1 MNKLL
6 KFRPFTGGI
15 GVFLIV
21 WFGQL
26 VSLTGSGLTSFAL
39 GVCVYQRTDSVTQFS
54 LILLSAM
61 LPCILISPVA
71 GALVDRWNRRWCMI
85 VSDSGAGITTA
96 VLAAELLATGTLEIW
111 HIYLAVSL
119 SSVFKAFQLPAY
131 TASTSMLIP
140 KKYLPRASCVVRS
153 GEACAQLISPLLG
166 GVLLGIV
173 KLQGVILID
182 LVTFLF
188 ALTTL
193 LLVRFPNTKTAA
205 VSEDGKASIWQD
217 VVYGWT
223 YIAVRPGLLVLLI
236 LFALDNFVM
245 GVVEVLL
252 TPLVLTFASVTELGT
267 IQSIGGVGM
276 VLGNLTMTISGG
288 PRSLIRGIFAFDLF
302 AHMIILAF
310 GLRTSLPL
318 FALLNFLLFFSIP
331 IINGCCDAIFL
342 RKVTPEVQGRVFA
355 TIRMI
360 SMLCIPLA
368 YVVAVPLAERIFEP
382 LMAKNGLLAGSIG
395 EIIGVGP
402 GRGIGLL
409 FITMEII
416 AILVTVAAYRYPRLW
431 FMEDELPDVI

>member
-6 KFRPFTGGI
+6 KLRPFTGGI

-39 GVCVYQRTDSVTQFS
+39 GVWVYKSTGSVTQFS
-54 LILLSAM
+54 LILLSVM
-61 LPCILISPVA
+61 LPCILIYPVA

-96 VLAAELLATGTLEIW
+96 VLALLLATGSLEIW

-236 LFALDNFVM
+236 LFALDNFVT
-245 GVVEVLL
+245 GVFEVLL

-276 VLGNLTMTISGG
+276 VLGNLAMTISGG

-360 SMLCIPLA
+360 WMLCIPLA

-395 EIIGVGP
+395 EIIGVGT

-431 FMEDELPDVI
+431 FIEDELPDVI

>member
-6 KFRPFTGGI
+6 KLRPFTGGI

-39 GVCVYQRTDSVTQFS
+39 GVWVYKSTGSVTQFS

-96 VLAAELLATGTLEIW
+96 VLALLLATGSLEIW

-173 KLQGVILID
+173 QLQGVILID
-182 LVTFLF
+182 LATFLF

-217 VVYGWT
+217 MVYGWT

-252 TPLVLTFASVTELGT
+252 L
-267 IQSIGGVGM
+267 
-276 VLGNLTMTISGG
+276 
-288 PRSLIRGIFAFDLF
+288 SLIHI
-302 AHMIILAF
+302 
-310 GLRTSLPL
+310 
-318 FALLNFLLFFSIP
+318 
-331 IINGCCDAIFL
+331 
-342 RKVTPEVQGRVFA
+342 
-355 TIRMI
+355 
-360 SMLCIPLA
+360 
-368 YVVAVPLAERIFEP
+368 
-382 LMAKNGLLAGSIG
+382 
-395 EIIGVGP
+395 
-402 GRGIGLL
+402 
-409 FITMEII
+409 
-416 AILVTVAAYRYPRLW
+416 
-431 FMEDELPDVI
+431 

>member
-6 KFRPFTGGI
+6 KLRPFTGGI

-39 GVCVYQRTDSVTQFS
+39 GVWVYKSTGSVTQFS

-96 VLAAELLATGTLEIW
+96 VLALLLATGSLEIW

-131 TASTSMLIP
+131 TASTSMLMP

-173 KLQGVILID
+173 QLQGVILID
-182 LVTFLF
+182 LATFLF

-217 VVYGWT
+217 IVYGWT

-236 LFALDNFVM
+236 LFALDNFVS

-276 VLGNLTMTISGG
+276 VLGSLAMTIWGG
-288 PRSLIRGIFAFDLF
+288 PRSLICGIFAFDLF
-302 AHMIILAF
+302 AHMSILAF

-318 FALLNFLLFFSIP
+318 FAVLNFLFFFSIP

-342 RKVTPEVQGRVFA
+342 RKVAPEVQGRVFA
-355 TIRMI
+355 TIKMI
-360 SMLCIPLA
+360 WMSCIPLA
-368 YVVAVPLAERIFEP
+368 YVVAGPLAERIFEP

>member
-6 KFRPFTGGI
+6 KLRPFTGGI

-39 GVCVYQRTDSVTQFS
+39 GVWVYKSTGSVTQFS

-96 VLAAELLATGTLEIW
+96 VLALLLATGSLEIW

-318 FALLNFLLFFSIP
+318 FALLNFLFFFSIP

>member
-6 KFRPFTGGI
+6 KLRPFTGGI

-39 GVCVYQRTDSVTQFS
+39 GVWVYKSTGSVTQFS

-96 VLAAELLATGTLEIW
+96 VLALLLATGSLEIW

-153 GEACAQLISPLLG
+153 GEACAQLISPLLA

-236 LFALDNFVM
+236 LFALDNFVT

-276 VLGNLTMTISGG
+276 VLGSLAMTIWGG
-288 PRSLIRGIFAFDLF
+288 PRSLICGIFAFDLF

-318 FALLNFLLFFSIP
+318 FALLNFLFFFSMP

-342 RKVTPEVQGRVFA
+342 RKVAPEVQGRVFA
-355 TIRMI
+355 TIKMI
-360 SMLCIPLA
+360 WMSCIPLA
-368 YVVAVPLAERIFEP
+368 YVVAGPLAERIFEP

>member
-6 KFRPFTGGI
+6 KLRPSTGGM

-39 GVCVYQRTDSVTQFS
+39 GVWVYQRTGSVTQFS

-61 LPCILISPVA
+61 LPCILIFPVA

-85 VSDSGAGITTA
+85 VSDSGGGITTA
-96 VLAAELLATGTLEIW
+96 AIALLLATGSLEIW

-131 TASTSMLIP
+131 TASTSMLVP
-140 KKYLPRASCVVRS
+140 KEHLPRASGMVQS
-153 GEACAQLISPLLG
+153 GEACAQLISPLLA

-173 KLQGVILID
+173 QLQGVILID
-182 LVTFLF
+182 FATFLF

-193 LLVRFPNTKTAA
+193 LLVRFPNAETVA

-223 YIAVRPGLLVLLI
+223 YIAVRPGLLALLI
-236 LFALDNFVM
+236 LFALDNFVT
-245 GVVEVLL
+245 GVFEVLL

-276 VLGNLTMTISGG
+276 LLGSLAMSIWGG
-288 PRSLIRGIFAFDLF
+288 PRSLIRGIFAFDLL
-302 AHMIILAF
+302 AHMSILAF
-310 GLRTSLPL
+310 GLRTSLAL
-318 FALLNFLLFFSIP
+318 FALLNFLFFFSLP

-342 RKVTPEVQGRVFA
+342 RKVAPEVQGRVFA
-355 TIRMI
+355 TIKMI
-360 SMLCIPLA
+360 WLSCIPLA
-368 YVVAVPLAERIFEP
+368 YVVAGPLAERIFEP

-395 EIIGVGP
+395 QIIGVGP

>member
-6 KFRPFTGGI
+6 KLRPFTGGI

-39 GVCVYQRTDSVTQFS
+39 GVWVYKSTGSVTQFS

-96 VLAAELLATGTLEIW
+96 VLALLLATGSLEIW

-318 FALLNFLLFFSIP
+318 FALLNFLFFFSIP

-355 TIRMI
+355 TIKMI
-360 SMLCIPLA
+360 WMSCIPLA
-368 YVVAVPLAERIFEP
+368 YVVAGPLAERIFEP

>member
-6 KFRPFTGGI
+6 KLRPFTGGI

-39 GVCVYQRTDSVTQFS
+39 GVWVYKSTGSVTQFS

-96 VLAAELLATGTLEIW
+96 VLALLLATGSLEIW

-431 FMEDELPDVI
+431 FIEDELPDVI

>member
-6 KFRPFTGGI
+6 KLRPFTGGI

-39 GVCVYQRTDSVTQFS
+39 GVWVYKSTGSVTQFS

-61 LPCILISPVA
+61 LPYILISPVA

-96 VLAAELLATGTLEIW
+96 VLALLLATGSLEIW

-153 GEACAQLISPLLG
+153 GEACAQLISPLLA

-236 LFALDNFVM
+236 LFALDNFVT

-276 VLGNLTMTISGG
+276 VLGSLAMTIWGG
-288 PRSLIRGIFAFDLF
+288 PRSLICGIFAFDLF

-318 FALLNFLLFFSIP
+318 FALLNFLFFFSMP

-342 RKVTPEVQGRVFA
+342 RKVAPEVQGRVFA
-355 TIRMI
+355 TIKMI
-360 SMLCIPLA
+360 WMSCIPLA
-368 YVVAVPLAERIFEP
+368 YVVAGPLAERIFEP

>member
-6 KFRPFTGGI
+6 KLRPFTGGI

-39 GVCVYQRTDSVTQFS
+39 GVWVYKSTGSVTQFS

-96 VLAAELLATGTLEIW
+96 VLALLLATGSLEIW

-236 LFALDNFVM
+236 LFALDNFVT

-276 VLGNLTMTISGG
+276 VLGNLAMTISGG

-360 SMLCIPLA
+360 WMLCIPLA

-395 EIIGVGP
+395 EIIGVGT

-431 FMEDELPDVI
+431 FIEDELPDVI

>member
-6 KFRPFTGGI
+6 KLRPFTGGI

-39 GVCVYQRTDSVTQFS
+39 GVWVYQRTGSVTQFS

-96 VLAAELLATGTLEIW
+96 VLALLLATGSLEIW

-236 LFALDNFVM
+236 LFALDNFVT

-276 VLGNLTMTISGG
+276 VLGNLAMTISGG

-318 FALLNFLLFFSIP
+318 FALLNFLFFFSIP

-360 SMLCIPLA
+360 WMLCIPLA

-395 EIIGVGP
+395 EIIGVGT

-431 FMEDELPDVI
+431 FIEDELPDVI

>member
-6 KFRPFTGGI
+6 KLRPFTGGI

-39 GVCVYQRTDSVTQFS
+39 GVWVYKSTGSVTQFS

-96 VLAAELLATGTLEIW
+96 VLALLLATGSLEIW

-173 KLQGVILID
+173 QLQGVILID
-182 LVTFLF
+182 LATFLF

-236 LFALDNFVM
+236 LFALDNFVS

-276 VLGNLTMTISGG
+276 VLGSLAMTIWGG
-288 PRSLIRGIFAFDLF
+288 PRSLICGIFAFDLF
-302 AHMIILAF
+302 AHMSILAF

-318 FALLNFLLFFSIP
+318 FAVLNFLFFFSIP

-342 RKVTPEVQGRVFA
+342 RKVAPEVQGRVFA
-355 TIRMI
+355 TIKMI
-360 SMLCIPLA
+360 WMSCIPLA
-368 YVVAVPLAERIFEP
+368 YVVAGPLAERIFEP

>member
-6 KFRPFTGGI
+6 KLRPFTGGI

-39 GVCVYQRTDSVTQFS
+39 GVWVYQRTGSATQFS

-96 VLAAELLATGTLEIW
+96 VLALLLATGSLEIW

-236 LFALDNFVM
+236 LFALDNFVT

-276 VLGNLTMTISGG
+276 VLGSMAMTIWGG
-288 PRSLIRGIFAFDLF
+288 PRSLICGIFAFDLF

-318 FALLNFLLFFSIP
+318 FALLNFLFFFSMP

-342 RKVTPEVQGRVFA
+342 RKVAPEVQGRVFA
-355 TIRMI
+355 TIKMI
-360 SMLCIPLA
+360 WMSCIPLA
-368 YVVAVPLAERIFEP
+368 YVVAGPLAERIFEP

-416 AILVTVAAYRYPRLW
+416 AILVTVVAYRYPRLW
-431 FMEDELPDVI
+431 FIEDELPDVI

>member
-6 KFRPFTGGI
+6 KLRPFTGGI

-39 GVCVYQRTDSVTQFS
+39 GVWVYKSTGSVTQFS

-96 VLAAELLATGTLEIW
+96 VLALLLATGSLEIW

-217 VVYGWT
+217 IVYGWT

-236 LFALDNFVM
+236 LFALDNFVT

-276 VLGNLTMTISGG
+276 VLGNLAMTISGG

-342 RKVTPEVQGRVFA
+342 RKVAPEVQGRVFA
-355 TIRMI
+355 TIKMI
-360 SMLCIPLA
+360 WMSCIPLA
-368 YVVAVPLAERIFEP
+368 YVVAGPLAERIFEP

>member
-6 KFRPFTGGI
+6 KLRPFTGGI

-39 GVCVYQRTDSVTQFS
+39 GVWVYKSTGSVTQFS

-96 VLAAELLATGTLEIW
+96 VLALLLATGSLEIW

-131 TASTSMLIP
+131 TASTSMLMP

-236 LFALDNFVM
+236 LFALDNFVT

-276 VLGNLTMTISGG
+276 VLGNLAMTISGG

-360 SMLCIPLA
+360 WMLCIPLA

-395 EIIGVGP
+395 EIIGVGT

-431 FMEDELPDVI
+431 FIEDELPDVI

>member
-6 KFRPFTGGI
+6 KLRPFTGGI

-39 GVCVYQRTDSVTQFS
+39 GVWVYKSTGSVTQFS

-96 VLAAELLATGTLEIW
+96 VLALLLATGSLEIW

-173 KLQGVILID
+173 QLQGVILID
-182 LVTFLF
+182 LATFLF

-217 VVYGWT
+217 IVYGWT

-236 LFALDNFVM
+236 LFALDNFVS

-276 VLGNLTMTISGG
+276 VLGSLAMTIWGG
-288 PRSLIRGIFAFDLF
+288 PRSLICGIFAFDLF
-302 AHMIILAF
+302 AHMSILAF

-318 FALLNFLLFFSIP
+318 FAVLNFLFFFSIP

-342 RKVTPEVQGRVFA
+342 RKVAPEVQGRVFA
-355 TIRMI
+355 TIKMI
-360 SMLCIPLA
+360 WMSCIPLA
-368 YVVAVPLAERIFEP
+368 YVVAGPLAERIFEP

>member
-1 MNKLL
+1 
-6 KFRPFTGGI
+6 
-15 GVFLIV
+15 
-21 WFGQL
+21 
-26 VSLTGSGLTSFAL
+26 
-39 GVCVYQRTDSVTQFS
+39 
-54 LILLSAM
+54 M
-61 LPCILISPVA
+61 LPYILISPVA

-96 VLAAELLATGTLEIW
+96 VLALLLATGSLEIW

-153 GEACAQLISPLLG
+153 GEACAQLISPLLA

-236 LFALDNFVM
+236 LFALDNFVT

-276 VLGNLTMTISGG
+276 VLGSLAMTIWGG
-288 PRSLIRGIFAFDLF
+288 PRSLICGIFAFDLF

-318 FALLNFLLFFSIP
+318 FALLNFLFFFSMP

-342 RKVTPEVQGRVFA
+342 RKVAPEVQGRVFA
-355 TIRMI
+355 TIKMI
-360 SMLCIPLA
+360 WMSCIPLA
-368 YVVAVPLAERIFEP
+368 YVVAGPLAERIFEP

>member
-6 KFRPFTGGI
+6 KLRPFTGGI

-39 GVCVYQRTDSVTQFS
+39 GVWVYQRTGSVTQFS

-96 VLAAELLATGTLEIW
+96 VLALLLATGSLEIW

-236 LFALDNFVM
+236 LFALDNFVT

-267 IQSIGGVGM
+267 IQSIGGLGV
-276 VLGNLTMTISGG
+276 VLGSMAMTIWGG

-318 FALLNFLLFFSIP
+318 FALLNFLFFFSIP

-355 TIRMI
+355 TIKMI
-360 SMLCIPLA
+360 SMSCIPLA
-368 YVVAVPLAERIFEP
+368 YVVAGPLAERIFEP

-395 EIIGVGP
+395 EIIGVGT

-431 FMEDELPDVI
+431 FIEDELPDVI

>member
-6 KFRPFTGGI
+6 KLRPFTGGI

-39 GVCVYQRTDSVTQFS
+39 GVWVYKSTGSVTQFS

-96 VLAAELLATGTLEIW
+96 VLALLLATGSLEIW

-153 GEACAQLISPLLG
+153 GEACAQLISPLLA

-236 LFALDNFVM
+236 LFALDNFVT

-276 VLGNLTMTISGG
+276 VLGSLAMTIWGG
-288 PRSLIRGIFAFDLF
+288 PRSLICGIFAFDLF
-302 AHMIILAF
+302 AHMSILAF

-318 FALLNFLLFFSIP
+318 FAVLNFLFFFSIP

-342 RKVTPEVQGRVFA
+342 RKVAPEVQGRVFA
-355 TIRMI
+355 TIKMI
-360 SMLCIPLA
+360 WMSCIPLA
-368 YVVAVPLAERIFEP
+368 YVVAGPLAERIFEP

>member
-6 KFRPFTGGI
+6 KLRPFTGGI

-39 GVCVYQRTDSVTQFS
+39 GVWVYKSTGSVTQFS

-61 LPCILISPVA
+61 LPYILISPVA

-96 VLAAELLATGTLEIW
+96 VLALLLATGSLEIW

-153 GEACAQLISPLLG
+153 GEACAQLISPLLA

-236 LFALDNFVM
+236 LFALDNFVT
-245 GVVEVLL
+245 GVVEVLF

-318 FALLNFLLFFSIP
+318 FALLNFLFFFSTP

-342 RKVTPEVQGRVFA
+342 RKVAPEVQGRVFA

-360 SMLCIPLA
+360 WMSCIPLA

>member
-6 KFRPFTGGI
+6 KLRPFTGGI

-39 GVCVYQRTDSVTQFS
+39 GVWVYQRTGSVTQFS

-96 VLAAELLATGTLEIW
+96 VLALLLATGSLEIW

-217 VVYGWT
+217 IVYGWT

-236 LFALDNFVM
+236 LFALDNFVT

-276 VLGNLTMTISGG
+276 VLGSLAMTIWGG
-288 PRSLIRGIFAFDLF
+288 PRSLICGIFAFDLF
-302 AHMIILAF
+302 AHMSILAF

-318 FALLNFLLFFSIP
+318 FAVLSFLLFFSIP

-355 TIRMI
+355 TIKMI
-360 SMLCIPLA
+360 SMSCIPLA
-368 YVVAVPLAERIFEP
+368 YVVAGPLAERIFEP

-395 EIIGVGP
+395 EIIGVGT

-431 FMEDELPDVI
+431 FIEDELPDVI

>member
-6 KFRPFTGGI
+6 KLRPFTGGI

-39 GVCVYQRTDSVTQFS
+39 GVWVYQRTGSVTQFS

-96 VLAAELLATGTLEIW
+96 VLALLLATGSLEIW

-236 LFALDNFVM
+236 LFALDNFVT

-276 VLGNLTMTISGG
+276 VLGNLAMTISGG

-360 SMLCIPLA
+360 WMLCIPLA

-395 EIIGVGP
+395 EIIGVGT

-431 FMEDELPDVI
+431 FIEDELPDVI

>member
-6 KFRPFTGGI
+6 KLRPFTGGI

-39 GVCVYQRTDSVTQFS
+39 GVWVYKSTGSVTQFS

-96 VLAAELLATGTLEIW
+96 VLALLLATGSLEIW

-153 GEACAQLISPLLG
+153 GEACAQLISPLLA

-236 LFALDNFVM
+236 LFALDNFVT
-245 GVVEVLL
+245 GVVEVLF

-267 IQSIGGVGM
+267 IQSIAGVGM
-276 VLGNLTMTISGG
+276 VLGNLTMTIWGG

-318 FALLNFLLFFSIP
+318 FALLNFLFFFSTP

-342 RKVTPEVQGRVFA
+342 RKVAPEVQGRVFA

-360 SMLCIPLA
+360 WMSCIPLA
-368 YVVAVPLAERIFEP
+368 YVVAGPLAERIFEP

-431 FMEDELPDVI
+431 FIEDELPDVI

>member
-6 KFRPFTGGI
+6 KLRPFTGGI

-39 GVCVYQRTDSVTQFS
+39 GVWVYKSTGSVTQFS

-96 VLAAELLATGTLEIW
+96 VLALLLATGSLEIW

-153 GEACAQLISPLLG
+153 GEACAQLISPLLA

-173 KLQGVILID
+173 QLQGVILID

-236 LFALDNFVM
+236 LFALDNFVT

-276 VLGNLTMTISGG
+276 VLGSLAMTIWGG
-288 PRSLIRGIFAFDLF
+288 PRSLICGIFAFDLF
-302 AHMIILAF
+302 AHMSILAF

-318 FALLNFLLFFSIP
+318 FAVLNFLFFFSIP

-342 RKVTPEVQGRVFA
+342 RKVAPEVQGRVFA
-355 TIRMI
+355 TIKMI
-360 SMLCIPLA
+360 WMSCIPLA
-368 YVVAVPLAERIFEP
+368 YVVAGPLAERIFEP

>member
-6 KFRPFTGGI
+6 KLRPFTGGI

-39 GVCVYQRTDSVTQFS
+39 GVWVYKSTGSVTQFS

-96 VLAAELLATGTLEIW
+96 VLALLLATGSLEIW

-236 LFALDNFVM
+236 LFALDNFVT

-276 VLGNLTMTISGG
+276 VLGNLAMTISGG

-355 TIRMI
+355 TIKMI
-360 SMLCIPLA
+360 WLSCIPLA
-368 YVVAVPLAERIFEP
+368 YVVAGPLAERIFEP

-395 EIIGVGP
+395 QIIGVGP

-431 FMEDELPDVI
+431 FIEDELPDVI

>member
-6 KFRPFTGGI
+6 KLRPFTGGI

-39 GVCVYQRTDSVTQFS
+39 GVWVYKSTGSVTQFS

-96 VLAAELLATGTLEIW
+96 VLALLLATGSLEIW

-236 LFALDNFVM
+236 LFALDNFVT
-245 GVVEVLL
+245 GVFEVLL

-276 VLGNLTMTISGG
+276 VLGNLAMTISGG

-318 FALLNFLLFFSIP
+318 FALLNFLFFFSIP

-360 SMLCIPLA
+360 WMLCIPLA

-395 EIIGVGP
+395 EIIGVGT

-431 FMEDELPDVI
+431 FIEDELPDVI

>member
-6 KFRPFTGGI
+6 KLRPFTGGI

-39 GVCVYQRTDSVTQFS
+39 GVWVYKSTGSVTQFS

-71 GALVDRWNRRWCMI
+71 GALVDRWNRHWCMI

-96 VLAAELLATGTLEIW
+96 VLALLLATGSLEIW

-153 GEACAQLISPLLG
+153 GEACAQLISPLLA

-217 VVYGWT
+217 MVYGWT

-236 LFALDNFVM
+236 LFALDNFVT
-245 GVVEVLL
+245 GVVEVLF

-318 FALLNFLLFFSIP
+318 FALLNFLFFFSMP

-431 FMEDELPDVI
+431 FIEDELPDVI

>member
-6 KFRPFTGGI
+6 KLRPFTGGI

-96 VLAAELLATGTLEIW
+96 VLALLLATGSLEIW

-236 LFALDNFVM
+236 LFALDNFVT
-245 GVVEVLL
+245 GVVEVLF

-431 FMEDELPDVI
+431 FIEDELPDVI

>member
-6 KFRPFTGGI
+6 KLRPFTGGI

-39 GVCVYQRTDSVTQFS
+39 GVWVYDSTDSVTQFS

-71 GALVDRWNRRWCMI
+71 GALVDRCNRRWCMI

-153 GEACAQLISPLLG
+153 GEACAQLISPLLA

-236 LFALDNFVM
+236 LFALDNFVT
-245 GVVEVLL
+245 GVVEVLF

-318 FALLNFLLFFSIP
+318 FALLNFLFFFSTP

-342 RKVTPEVQGRVFA
+342 RKVAPEVQGRVFA
-355 TIRMI
+355 TIKMI
-360 SMLCIPLA
+360 WMSCIPLA
-368 YVVAVPLAERIFEP
+368 YVVAGPLAERIFEP

-431 FMEDELPDVI
+431 FIEDELPDVI

>member
-6 KFRPFTGGI
+6 KLRPFTGGI

-39 GVCVYQRTDSVTQFS
+39 GVWVYQRTGSVTQFS

-96 VLAAELLATGTLEIW
+96 VLALLLATGSLEIW

-236 LFALDNFVM
+236 LFALDNFVT

-267 IQSIGGVGM
+267 IQSIGGLGV
-276 VLGNLTMTISGG
+276 VLGSMAMTIWGG

-318 FALLNFLLFFSIP
+318 FALLNFLFFFSIP

-360 SMLCIPLA
+360 WMLCIPLA

-395 EIIGVGP
+395 EIIGVGT

-431 FMEDELPDVI
+431 FIEDELPDVI

>member
-6 KFRPFTGGI
+6 KLRPFTGGI

-39 GVCVYQRTDSVTQFS
+39 GVWVYKSTGSVTQFS

-96 VLAAELLATGTLEIW
+96 VLALLLATGSLEIW

-236 LFALDNFVM
+236 LFALDNFVT
-245 GVVEVLL
+245 GVVEVLF

-267 IQSIGGVGM
+267 IQSIAGVGM
-276 VLGNLTMTISGG
+276 VLGNLTMTIWGG
-288 PRSLIRGIFAFDLF
+288 PRSLICGIFAFYLF
-302 AHMIILAF
+302 THMIILAF

-318 FALLNFLLFFSIP
+318 FALLNFLFFFSTP

-342 RKVTPEVQGRVFA
+342 RKVAPEVQGRVFA

-360 SMLCIPLA
+360 WMSCIPLA
-368 YVVAVPLAERIFEP
+368 YVVAGPLAERIFEP

-431 FMEDELPDVI
+431 FIEDELPDVI

>member
-1 MNKLL
+1 
-6 KFRPFTGGI
+6 
-15 GVFLIV
+15 
-21 WFGQL
+21 
-26 VSLTGSGLTSFAL
+26 
-39 GVCVYQRTDSVTQFS
+39 
-54 LILLSAM
+54 
-61 LPCILISPVA
+61 
-71 GALVDRWNRRWCMI
+71 
-85 VSDSGAGITTA
+85 
-96 VLAAELLATGTLEIW
+96 
-111 HIYLAVSL
+111 
-119 SSVFKAFQLPAY
+119 
-131 TASTSMLIP
+131 
-140 KKYLPRASCVVRS
+140 
-153 GEACAQLISPLLG
+153 
-166 GVLLGIV
+166 LLGIV

-236 LFALDNFVM
+236 LFALDNFVT

-276 VLGNLTMTISGG
+276 VLGSLAMTIWGG
-288 PRSLIRGIFAFDLF
+288 PRSLICGIFAFDLF

-318 FALLNFLLFFSIP
+318 FALLNFLFFFSMP

-342 RKVTPEVQGRVFA
+342 RKVAPEVQGRVFA
-355 TIRMI
+355 TIKMI
-360 SMLCIPLA
+360 WMSCIPLA
-368 YVVAVPLAERIFEP
+368 YVVAGPLAERIFEP

>member
-6 KFRPFTGGI
+6 KLRPFTGGI

-39 GVCVYQRTDSVTQFS
+39 GVWVYQRTGSVTQFS

-96 VLAAELLATGTLEIW
+96 VLALLLATGSLEIW

-153 GEACAQLISPLLG
+153 GEACAQLISPLLA

-173 KLQGVILID
+173 QLQGVILID

-236 LFALDNFVM
+236 LFALDNFVT

-276 VLGNLTMTISGG
+276 VLGSLAMTIWGG
-288 PRSLIRGIFAFDLF
+288 PRSLICGIFAFDLF

-318 FALLNFLLFFSIP
+318 FALLNFLFFFSMP

-342 RKVTPEVQGRVFA
+342 RKVAPEVQGRVFA
-355 TIRMI
+355 TIKMI
-360 SMLCIPLA
+360 WMSCIPLA
-368 YVVAVPLAERIFEP
+368 YVVAGPLAERIFEP

>member
-6 KFRPFTGGI
+6 KLRPFTGGI

-39 GVCVYQRTDSVTQFS
+39 GVWVYKSTGSVTQFS

-96 VLAAELLATGTLEIW
+96 VLALLLATGSLEIW

-140 KKYLPRASCVVRS
+140 KKYLARASCVVRS

-236 LFALDNFVM
+236 LFALDNFVT
-245 GVVEVLL
+245 GVVEVLF

-267 IQSIGGVGM
+267 IQSIAGVGM
-276 VLGNLTMTISGG
+276 VLGNLTMTIWGG
-288 PRSLIRGIFAFDLF
+288 PRSLICGIFAFDLF
-302 AHMIILAF
+302 THMIILAF

-318 FALLNFLLFFSIP
+318 FALLNFLFFFSTP

-342 RKVTPEVQGRVFA
+342 RKVAPEVQGRVFA

-360 SMLCIPLA
+360 WMSCIPLA
-368 YVVAVPLAERIFEP
+368 YVVAGPLAERIFEP

-431 FMEDELPDVI
+431 FIEDELPDVI